1 MELRFA
7 KFDPSGNTT
16 ILVLDPVPRESHAA
30 LAQTLMRATDLCA
43 EQVGFLETGENGA
56 AARLQMMGGEFCG
69 NASRCLAA
77 YLAAGTANPTG
88 RANDAAGSSVV
99 AIEVSGHRGFLEA
112 AVTTL
117 GPHRWDVSIDMPLP
131 QAVLSG
137 HDARLGDYSMV
148 PFEGILHLVLWDREA
163 EESLVRFGLD
173 FLAASG
179 LPADTCGILFYDSR
193 VSFLTPVVAV
203 GAVRSLVYEQS
214 CGSGTVA
221 VGAALSERTGR
232 PVEGLRV
239 VQPGGVLTV
248 SVDRTDRITAARL
261 SGPIRLAA
269 EGRAFVEDIEVNT

>member
-16 ILVLDPVPRESHAA
+16 ILVLDPVPRERHAA
-30 LAQTLMRATDLCA
+30 LAQALMRATDLCA
-43 EQVGFLETGENGA
+43 EQVGFLEAGENGA
-56 AARLQMMGGEFCG
+56 AGRLQMMGGEFCG

-77 YLAAGTANPTG
+77 YLAAGSPI
-88 RANDAAGSSVV
+88 V
-99 AIEVSGHRGFLEA
+99 AIEVSGHQGILEA
-112 AVTTL
+112 RVVPL

-131 QAVLSG
+131 QAVQSG
-137 HDARLGDYSMV
+137 TDARLGDYSMV

-163 EESLVRFGLD
+163 DEILVRQGLD

-193 VSFLTPVVAV
+193 CSFLTPVVAV
-203 GAVRSLVYEQS
+203 GAVSSLVYEQS

-221 VGAALSERTGR
+221 VGVALSERTGR
-232 PVEGLRV
+232 PVENLRV

-261 SGPIRLAA
+261 SGPLRLAA
-269 EGRAFVEDIEVNT
+269 EGRAFVEEIEVDV